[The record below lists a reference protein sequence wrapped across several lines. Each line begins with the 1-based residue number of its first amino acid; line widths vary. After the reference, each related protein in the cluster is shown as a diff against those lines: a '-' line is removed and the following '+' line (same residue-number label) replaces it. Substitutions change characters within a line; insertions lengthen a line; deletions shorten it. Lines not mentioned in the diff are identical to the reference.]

1 MVWILASDGF
11 GFYGNGGNNDGIDFG
26 TDPTTQHSPDDD
38 DEVFEK
44 GPTIQCPPTPKLN
57 GSAQDE
63 AAAEGSKGLA
73 ASVLD
78 FALGFSPSLM
88 KLARK
93 ISPGRGDEAAEEGA
107 PPQSSSAGLLE
118 VAPERRKVVPLVSDL
133 SNYDDVIESDEGITL
148 SCLLLSTP
156 PSNLSDKNH
165 STKKLMASG
174 FHFQGICS
182 TLIHHKIL

>member
-1 MVWILASDGF
+1 MDNILIWILASDGVALP
-11 GFYGNGGNNDGIDFG
+11 GN
-26 TDPTTQHSPDDD
+26 DDD

-165 STKKLMASG
+165 STKKLTASG
-174 FHFQGICS
+174 FRFQGICS
-182 TLIHHKIL
+182 TLIHHKILWGEGVALC